1 MKIDIHKYS
10 DPWDFLIKY
19 NEDLFKVF
27 LSPEFHYGGPTS
39 GYDVLRGGS
48 SPWFDPAQFRE
59 AALTTS
65 YPETDPRTRDK
76 ERFPLFLYAPNY
88 LPLFL
93 INLLYE
99 GKDNTSIEDLCGGAG
114 RLVFYLAKLGF
125 NNFYLAENFSQ
136 VSPHL
141 LSAVMQE
148 GDIDLK
154 LNHSD
159 VQPQVL
165 ILIGYPWIPKG
176 FRESVELFCVY
187 PCDNMFKTIIPEI
200 KEMGYKR
207 LCEDSDYMC
216 LAYCREDKY
225 DEFIEKIKH
234 YEVEEEE

>member
-10 DPWDFLIKY
+10 DPWTDLKRY
-19 NEDLFKVF
+19 NEDIVEVFKR
-27 LSPEFHYGGPTS
+27 PDFHYGGGSS
-39 GYDVLRGGS
+39 GYDTLRGGS
-48 SPWFDPAQFRE
+48 SPWFDPSQFRQ

-65 YPETDPRTRDK
+65 YPEIDPRTADE
-76 ERFPLFLYAPNY
+76 ERFPLILYAPNY

-93 INLLYE
+93 LNLIYK

-114 RLVFYLAKLGF
+114 RLVFYLSKLGF

-141 LSAVMQE
+141 LAALMIK
-148 GDIDLK
+148 GNIDLK

-159 VQPQVL
+159 VQPQVSV
-165 ILIGYPWIPKG
+165 LIGYPWIPKG
-176 FRESVELFCVY
+176 FRKSIELFCVY

-200 KEMGYKR
+200 KAMGYKR

-225 DEFIEKIKH
+225 TEFMTRIQE
-234 YEVEEEE
+234 YEVE